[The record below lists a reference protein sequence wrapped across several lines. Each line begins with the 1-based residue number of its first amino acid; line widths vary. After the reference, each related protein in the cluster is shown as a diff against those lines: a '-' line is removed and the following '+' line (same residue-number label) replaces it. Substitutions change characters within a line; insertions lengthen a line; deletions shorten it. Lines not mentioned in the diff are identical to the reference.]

1 MHNVPIDFLAACAG
15 TLAVLQ
21 ALSMLLT
28 HLETAAKKIEGR
40 STWIARD
47 GTTFEEFSVSE
58 LERSQVMLHDF
69 EETRGEALLTTPLC
83 LHANG

>member
-69 EETRGEALLTTPLC
+69 EETRGEALLTTPLS